1 MKKAIKFKTN
11 IKCMGCVAAVTPALN
26 QTVGQDKWSVDLQSP
41 DRELTVEMEDGAA
54 EPVVAALAAVG
65 YQAEPV

>member
-1 MKKAIKFKTN
+1 MKKTIKFKTN

-26 QTVGQDKWSVDLQSP
+26 ETVGESNWAVDLQSP
-41 DRELTVEMEDGAA
+41 DRELTIQVDDDGA

-65 YQAEPV
+65 YKAEPA